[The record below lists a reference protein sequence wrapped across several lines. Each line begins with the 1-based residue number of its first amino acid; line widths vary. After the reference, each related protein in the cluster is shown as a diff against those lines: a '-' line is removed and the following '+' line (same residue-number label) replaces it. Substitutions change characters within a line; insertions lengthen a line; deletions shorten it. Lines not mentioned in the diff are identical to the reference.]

1 MGIQD
6 QVTTNKPT
14 DPDTIE
20 IALAGDKIL
29 FKILWKARIPFL
41 IHVGR
46 EKISKDDVFRPS
58 EPTFCKYDYVTA
70 ESLCRA
76 AQEHHEVLA
85 WSRVVCGDA
94 VLCYICCYGCC
105 TSQRRTT
112 VSEVPPLI
120 FFQPLRLHLAYH
132 GFS

>member
-46 EKISKDDVFRPS
+46 GKISQDDVFR
-58 EPTFCKYDYVTA
+58 
-70 ESLCRA
+70 L
-76 AQEHHEVLA
+76 
-85 WSRVVCGDA
+85 SRSMF
-94 VLCYICCYGCC
+94 YK
-105 TSQRRTT
+105 
-112 VSEVPPLI
+112 
-120 FFQPLRLHLAYH
+120 
-132 GFS
+132 